1 MIYFLLAAPFIA
13 SALVLVLAYRKYKNY
28 V

>member
-13 SALVLVLAYRKYKNY
+13 SALVLVLAYRKYKN